1 MNCSGWTN
9 NEMETVN
16 LQLGALGPIKEIP
29 IQSLREK
36 QHEAFLG
43 RVARMKGDVASV
55 NQQLNVLEEIAGLK
69 SKRTG

>member
-1 MNCSGWTN
+1 MAN
-9 NEMETVN
+9 VN
-16 LQLGALGPIKEIP
+16 SQLDALGPIKEIP

-55 NQQLNVLEEIAGLK
+55 NQQLNVLEDMAGLK
-69 SKRTG
+69 STRTD